1 MSTDQVQVWLIVSMI
16 IVGALAYRSATYIF
30 GQIRGG
36 SSARLAVRFSQSPA
50 RQFLTF
56 YVIAG
61 LPLAF
66 LNGYLLRL
74 SWIDS
79 VVVGIGTWIGM
90 LASIALARRFD
101 PTVQFFLFAGANLI
115 WLAVDLIAAVLR
127 YD

>member
-1 MSTDQVQVWLIVSMI
+1 MEVWPIVAMI

-30 GQIRGG
+30 SQINGG
-36 SSARLAVRFSQSPA
+36 HSARLAVRFSQSPA

-56 YVIAG
+56 YVMAG

-79 VVVGIGTWIGM
+79 AVVGIGTWIGM
-90 LASIALARRFD
+90 FASIAVARRFD
-101 PTVQFFLFAGANLI
+101 PTLQFFLFAGANLV
-115 WLAVDLIAAVLR
+115 WLAVNLIAAVLR